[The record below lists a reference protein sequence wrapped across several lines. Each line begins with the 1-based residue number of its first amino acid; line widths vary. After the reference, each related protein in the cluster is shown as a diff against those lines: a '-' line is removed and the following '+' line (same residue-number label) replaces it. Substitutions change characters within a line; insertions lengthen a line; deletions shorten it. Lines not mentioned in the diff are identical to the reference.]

1 MIFWVK
7 DCKEDGNTIQL
18 RDRRFAYNLQFFG
31 EGGDKTEKA
40 TPKKLD
46 DARKEGRVARSSD
59 LINGFMLLLMFFV
72 LKLFGGIMAG
82 LFLDS
87 FVKYYNKASD
97 ISMEVFDVRQ
107 AVNLSN
113 EIILDIVIASLP
125 VLIGSFI
132 VALVGN
138 IVQVG
143 WKVTGKP
150 LKPKLDRLNPIGGLK
165 RMFSQEKVVELIKS
179 ILKVLAIA
187 LVAYNEVKDRWK
199 FILNLYDFEFM
210 QAILNIFDIV
220 LDVGIKI
227 SLIFVVIGL
236 ADFGCQKWKHLHD
249 LRMSKQEVKDEMKQ
263 SEGDPQIKG
272 QIRQKMREGARRR
285 MMQDL
290 PKADV
295 VITNP
300 THFAVAV
307 KYDKETAEAPYVL
320 AKGADYVAAN
330 IKEIAKQNN
339 IEIVENKP
347 LARMLYY
354 NVEIGDQIPP
364 ELYQMVA
371 EVLAYVYSVKD
382 KEILISQ

>member
-7 DCKEDGNTIQL
+7 DCKDDRNTIQL

-72 LKLFGGIMAG
+72 LKLFGGIMAN

-97 ISMEVFDVRQ
+97 ISMEVFDVKQ

-113 EIILDIVIASLP
+113 EIVIDIVIASLP
-125 VLIGSFI
+125 VLIGSFV

-150 LKPKLDRLNPIGGLK
+150 LKPKLDRLNPIGGFK

-210 QAILNIFDIV
+210 QAVLNIFDIV

-227 SLIFVVIGL
+227 SVIFVIIGL
-236 ADFGCQKWKHLHD
+236 ADFGYQKWKHLHD

-371 EVLAYVYSVKD
+371 EVLAYVYSVKN
-382 KEILISQ
+382 KEILID

>member
-7 DCKEDGNTIQL
+7 DCKEDRNTIQL

-72 LKLFGGIMAG
+72 LKLFGGIMAN

-97 ISMEVFDVRQ
+97 ISMEVFDVKQ

-113 EIILDIVIASLP
+113 EIVIDIVIASLP
-125 VLIGSFI
+125 VLIGSFV

-150 LKPKLDRLNPIGGLK
+150 LKPKLDRLNPIGGFK

-210 QAILNIFDIV
+210 QAVLNIFDIV

-227 SLIFVVIGL
+227 SVIFVIIGL
-236 ADFGCQKWKHLHD
+236 ADFGYQKWKHLHD

-295 VITNP
+295 VITNH

-371 EVLAYVYSVKD
+371 EVLAYVYSVKN
-382 KEILISQ
+382 KEILIS

>member
-7 DCKEDGNTIQL
+7 DCKEDRNTIQL

-72 LKLFGGIMAG
+72 LKLFGGIMAN
-82 LFLDS
+82 LFLNS

-97 ISMEVFDVRQ
+97 ISMEVFDVKQ

-113 EIILDIVIASLP
+113 EIVLDIVIASLP
-125 VLIGSFI
+125 VLIGSFV
-132 VALVGN
+132 VAFAGN
-138 IVQVG
+138 VVQVG
-143 WKVTGKP
+143 WKVTAKP
-150 LKPKLDRLNPIGGLK
+150 LKPKLERLNPVGGLK

-210 QAILNIFDIV
+210 QAIVNIFDIV
-220 LDVGIKI
+220 LGIGIKI
-227 SLIFVVIGL
+227 SIIFVIIGL
-236 ADFGCQKWKHLHD
+236 ADFGYQKWKHLHD

-354 NVEIGDQIPP
+354 NVEIGDQRPP

-371 EVLAYVYSVKD
+371 EVLAYVYSVKN
-382 KEILISQ
+382 KEILIS

>member
-7 DCKEDGNTIQL
+7 DCKDDRNTIQL

-72 LKLFGGIMAG
+72 LKLFGGIMAN
-82 LFLDS
+82 LFLNS

-97 ISMEVFDVRQ
+97 ISMEVFDVKQ

-113 EIILDIVIASLP
+113 EIVIDIVIASLP
-125 VLIGSFI
+125 VLIGSFV

-150 LKPKLDRLNPIGGLK
+150 LKPKLDRLNPIGGFK

-210 QAILNIFDIV
+210 QAVLNIFDIV

-236 ADFGCQKWKHLHD
+236 ADFGYQKWKHLHD

-371 EVLAYVYSVKD
+371 EVLAYVYSVKN
-382 KEILISQ
+382 KEILIS

>member
-7 DCKEDGNTIQL
+7 DCKEDRNTIQL

-72 LKLFGGIMAG
+72 LKLFGGIMAN

-113 EIILDIVIASLP
+113 EIVLDIVIASLP
-125 VLIGSFI
+125 VLIGSFV

-210 QAILNIFDIV
+210 QAVLNIFDIV

-227 SLIFVVIGL
+227 SVIFVIIGL
-236 ADFGCQKWKHLHD
+236 ADFGYQKWKHLHD

-285 MMQDL
+285 MMQEL

-371 EVLAYVYSVKD
+371 EVLAYVYGVKN
-382 KEILISQ
+382 KEILIS

>member
-1 MIFWVK
+1 MIFCVK

-18 RDRRFAYNLQFFG
+18 KDRRFAYNLQFFG

-113 EIILDIVIASLP
+113 EIVLDIVIASLP

-210 QAILNIFDIV
+210 QAILNIFEIV

-236 ADFGCQKWKHLHD
+236 ADFGYQKWKHLHD

-263 SEGDPQIKG
+263 REGDPQIKG
-272 QIRQKMREGARRR
+272 KIRQKMREGARRR

-371 EVLAYVYSVKD
+371 EVLAYVYSVKN
-382 KEILISQ
+382 KEILIS

>member
-18 RDRRFAYNLQFFG
+18 KDRRFAYNLQFFG

-72 LKLFGGIMAG
+72 LKLFGGIMADI
-82 LFLDS
+82 FLDS

-113 EIILDIVIASLP
+113 EIVLDIVIASLP

-236 ADFGCQKWKHLHD
+236 ADFGYQKWKHLHD

-371 EVLAYVYSVKD
+371 EVLAYVYSVKN
-382 KEILISQ
+382 KEILIS

>member
-7 DCKEDGNTIQL
+7 DCKEDRNTIQL

-72 LKLFGGIMAG
+72 LKLFGGIMAN

-113 EIILDIVIASLP
+113 EIVLDIVIASLP
-125 VLIGSFI
+125 VLIGSFV

-210 QAILNIFDIV
+210 QAVLNIFDIV

-227 SLIFVVIGL
+227 SVIFVVIGL
-236 ADFGCQKWKHLHD
+236 ADFGYQKWKHLHD

-285 MMQDL
+285 MMQEL

-371 EVLAYVYSVKD
+371 EVLAYVYSVKN
-382 KEILISQ
+382 KEILIS

>member
-7 DCKEDGNTIQL
+7 DCKDDRNTIQL

-72 LKLFGGIMAG
+72 LKLFGGIMAN

-113 EIILDIVIASLP
+113 EIVLDIVIASLP
-125 VLIGSFI
+125 VLIGSFV

-210 QAILNIFDIV
+210 QAVHNIFDIV
-220 LDVGIKI
+220 FDVGIKI
-227 SLIFVVIGL
+227 SVIFVIIGL
-236 ADFGCQKWKHLHD
+236 ADFGYQKWKHLHD

-371 EVLAYVYSVKD
+371 EVLAYVYSVKN
-382 KEILISQ
+382 KEILIS

>member
-7 DCKEDGNTIQL
+7 DCKEDRNTIQL

-72 LKLFGGIMAG
+72 LKLFGGIMAN

-97 ISMEVFDVRQ
+97 ISMEVFDVKQ

-113 EIILDIVIASLP
+113 EIVIDIVIASLP
-125 VLIGSFI
+125 VLIGSFV

-138 IVQVG
+138 IIQVG

-150 LKPKLDRLNPIGGLK
+150 LKPKLDRLNPIGGFK

-210 QAILNIFDIV
+210 QAVLNIFDIV

-227 SLIFVVIGL
+227 SVIFVIIGL
-236 ADFGCQKWKHLHD
+236 ADFGYQKWKHLHD

-371 EVLAYVYSVKD
+371 EVLAYVYSVKN
-382 KEILISQ
+382 KEILIS

>member
-7 DCKEDGNTIQL
+7 DCKEDRNTIQL
-18 RDRRFAYNLQFFG
+18 KDRRFAYNLQFFG

-72 LKLFGGIMAG
+72 LKLFGGIMAN

-97 ISMEVFDVRQ
+97 ISMEVFDVKQ

-113 EIILDIVIASLP
+113 EIVIDIVIASLP
-125 VLIGSFI
+125 VLIGSFV

-150 LKPKLDRLNPIGGLK
+150 LKPKLDRLNPIGGFK

-210 QAILNIFDIV
+210 QAVLNIFDIV

-227 SLIFVVIGL
+227 SVIFVIIGL
-236 ADFGCQKWKHLHD
+236 ADFGYQKWKHLHD

-371 EVLAYVYSVKD
+371 EVLAYVYSV
-382 KEILISQ
+382 

>member
-7 DCKEDGNTIQL
+7 DCKDDRNTIQL

-113 EIILDIVIASLP
+113 EIVLDIVIASLP
-125 VLIGSFI
+125 VLIGSFV

-210 QAILNIFDIV
+210 QAVLNIFDIV

-236 ADFGCQKWKHLHD
+236 ADFGYQKWKHLHD

-371 EVLAYVYSVKD
+371 EVLAYVYSVKN
-382 KEILISQ
+382 KEILIS

>member
-7 DCKEDGNTIQL
+7 DCKDDRNTIQL

-113 EIILDIVIASLP
+113 EIVLDIVIASLP
-125 VLIGSFI
+125 VLIGSFV

-150 LKPKLDRLNPIGGLK
+150 LKPKLDRLNPIGGFK

-236 ADFGCQKWKHLHD
+236 ADFGYQKWKHLHD

-371 EVLAYVYSVKD
+371 EVLAYVYSVKN
-382 KEILISQ
+382 KEILIS

>member
-1 MIFWVK
+1 VIFWVK
-7 DCKEDGNTIQL
+7 DCKDDRNTIQL

-72 LKLFGGIMAG
+72 LKLFGGIMAN

-113 EIILDIVIASLP
+113 EIVLDIVIASLP
-125 VLIGSFI
+125 VLIGSFV

-210 QAILNIFDIV
+210 QAVLNIFDIV

-227 SLIFVVIGL
+227 SFIFVIIGL
-236 ADFGCQKWKHLHD
+236 ADFGYQKWKHLHD

-371 EVLAYVYSVKD
+371 EVLAYVYSVKN
-382 KEILISQ
+382 KEILIS

>member
-7 DCKEDGNTIQL
+7 DCKEDRNTIQL

-72 LKLFGGIMAG
+72 LKLFGGIMAN

-97 ISMEVFDVRQ
+97 ISMEVFDVKQ

-113 EIILDIVIASLP
+113 EIVIDIVIASLP
-125 VLIGSFI
+125 VLIGSFV

-150 LKPKLDRLNPIGGLK
+150 LKPKLDRLNPIGGFK

-210 QAILNIFDIV
+210 QAVLNIFDIV

-227 SLIFVVIGL
+227 SVIFVIIGL
-236 ADFGCQKWKHLHD
+236 ADFGYQKWKHLHD

-285 MMQDL
+285 MMQEL

-320 AKGADYVAAN
+320 AKGADYVAPN

-371 EVLAYVYSVKD
+371 EVLAYVYSVKN
-382 KEILISQ
+382 KEILIS

>member
-1 MIFWVK
+1 VIFWVK

-18 RDRRFAYNLQFFG
+18 KDRRFAYNLQFFG

-113 EIILDIVIASLP
+113 EIVLDIVIASLP

-236 ADFGCQKWKHLHD
+236 ADFGYQKWKHLHD

-371 EVLAYVYSVKD
+371 EVLAYVYSVKN
-382 KEILISQ
+382 KEILIS

>member
-7 DCKEDGNTIQL
+7 DCKEDRNTIQL

-113 EIILDIVIASLP
+113 EIVLDIVIASLP
-125 VLIGSFI
+125 VLIGSFV

-210 QAILNIFDIV
+210 QAVLNIFDIV

-227 SLIFVVIGL
+227 SFIFVIIGL
-236 ADFGCQKWKHLHD
+236 ADFGYQKWKHLHD

-371 EVLAYVYSVKD
+371 EVLAYVYSVKN
-382 KEILISQ
+382 KEILIS

>member
-1 MIFWVK
+1 MCFRVG
-7 DCKEDGNTIQL
+7 DCKDDRNAIQL
-18 RDRRFAYNLQFFG
+18 ERGRFAYNLQFFG

-40 TPKKLD
+40 TPKKLE

-59 LINGFMLLLMFFV
+59 LINGLMLLLMFIV
-72 LKLFGGIMAG
+72 LRIFGNFMAKG
-82 LFLDS
+82 FLES
-87 FVKYYNKASD
+87 FVKYYNKTAD
-97 ISMEVFDVRQ
+97 MAMEIFDVRQ
-107 AVNLSN
+107 AVSLGN
-113 EIILDIVIASLP
+113 EIVVDIVTASLP
-125 VLIGSFI
+125 VLIGSFF
-132 VALVGN
+132 VAFAGN
-138 IVQVG
+138 IIQVG
-143 WKVTGKP
+143 WKVTAKP

-187 LVAYNEVKDRWK
+187 VVAYNEIKDRWK
-199 FILNLYDFEFM
+199 FILNLYDLEFM
-210 QAILNIFDIV
+210 QGIVNIFNIV

-227 SLIFVVIGL
+227 SVIFVIIGM
-236 ADFGCQKWKHLHD
+236 ADFGYQKWKHLHD

-263 SEGDPQIKG
+263 SEGDPQVKG
-272 QIRQKMREGARRR
+272 TIRQKMREGARRR
-285 MMQDL
+285 MMQEL

-300 THFAVAV
+300 THFAVAI
-307 KYDKETAEAPYVL
+307 KYDKEKAEAPYVL
-320 AKGADYVAAN
+320 AKGADYVAAT
-330 IKEIAKQNN
+330 IKEAAKEHK

-371 EVLAYVYSVKD
+371 EVLAYVYSIKN
-382 KEILISQ
+382 KEIIVD

>member
-1 MIFWVK
+1 VIFWVK
-7 DCKEDGNTIQL
+7 DCKEDRNTIQL

-72 LKLFGGIMAG
+72 LKLFGGIMAN

-113 EIILDIVIASLP
+113 EIVLDIVIASLP
-125 VLIGSFI
+125 VLIGSFV

-210 QAILNIFDIV
+210 QAVLNIFDIV

-227 SLIFVVIGL
+227 SVIFVIIGL
-236 ADFGCQKWKHLHD
+236 ADFGYQKWKHLHD

-371 EVLAYVYSVKD
+371 EVLAYVYSVKN
-382 KEILISQ
+382 KEILIS

>member
-7 DCKEDGNTIQL
+7 DCKEDRNTIQL

-97 ISMEVFDVRQ
+97 ISMEVFDVKQ

-113 EIILDIVIASLP
+113 EIVIDIVIASLP
-125 VLIGSFI
+125 VLIGSFV

-210 QAILNIFDIV
+210 QAVLNIFDIV

-227 SLIFVVIGL
+227 SVIFVIIGL
-236 ADFGCQKWKHLHD
+236 ADFGYQKWKHLHD

-371 EVLAYVYSVKD
+371 EVLAYVYSVKN
-382 KEILISQ
+382 KEILIS

>member
-1 MIFWVK
+1 VIFWVK
-7 DCKEDGNTIQL
+7 DCKEDRNTIQL

-113 EIILDIVIASLP
+113 EIVLDIVIASLP

-210 QAILNIFDIV
+210 QAVLNIFDIV

-227 SLIFVVIGL
+227 SVIFVIIGL
-236 ADFGCQKWKHLHD
+236 ADFGYQKWKHLHD

-371 EVLAYVYSVKD
+371 EVLAYVYSVKN
-382 KEILISQ
+382 KEILIS

>member
-7 DCKEDGNTIQL
+7 DCKEDRNTIQL
-18 RDRRFAYNLQFFG
+18 KDRRFAYNLQFFG

-72 LKLFGGIMAG
+72 LKLFGGIMAN

-97 ISMEVFDVRQ
+97 ISMEVFDVKQ

-113 EIILDIVIASLP
+113 EIVIDIVIASLP
-125 VLIGSFI
+125 VLIGSFV

-236 ADFGCQKWKHLHD
+236 ADFGYQKWKHLHD

-371 EVLAYVYSVKD
+371 EVLAYVYSVKN
-382 KEILISQ
+382 KEILIS

>member
-7 DCKEDGNTIQL
+7 DCKDDRNTIQL

-72 LKLFGGIMAG
+72 LKLFGGIMAN

-97 ISMEVFDVRQ
+97 ISMEVFDVKQ

-113 EIILDIVIASLP
+113 EIVIDIVIASLP
-125 VLIGSFI
+125 VLIGSF
-132 VALVGN
+132 VVDLVGN

-150 LKPKLDRLNPIGGLK
+150 LKPKLDRLNPIGGFK

-210 QAILNIFDIV
+210 QAVLNIFDIV

-227 SLIFVVIGL
+227 SVIFVVIGL
-236 ADFGCQKWKHLHD
+236 ADFGYQKWKHLHD

-263 SEGDPQIKG
+263 SEGDPQVKG
-272 QIRQKMREGARRR
+272 RIRQKMREGARRR

-371 EVLAYVYSVKD
+371 EVLAYVYSVKN
-382 KEILISQ
+382 KEILIS

>member
-7 DCKEDGNTIQL
+7 DCKDDRNTIQL

-72 LKLFGGIMAG
+72 LKLFGGIMAN

-113 EIILDIVIASLP
+113 EIVLDIVIASLP
-125 VLIGSFI
+125 VLIGSFV

-165 RMFSQEKVVELIKS
+165 RMVSQEKVV
-179 ILKVLAIA
+179 
-187 LVAYNEVKDRWK
+187 
-199 FILNLYDFEFM
+199 
-210 QAILNIFDIV
+210 
-220 LDVGIKI
+220 
-227 SLIFVVIGL
+227 
-236 ADFGCQKWKHLHD
+236 
-249 LRMSKQEVKDEMKQ
+249 
-263 SEGDPQIKG
+263 
-272 QIRQKMREGARRR
+272 
-285 MMQDL
+285 
-290 PKADV
+290 
-295 VITNP
+295 
-300 THFAVAV
+300 
-307 KYDKETAEAPYVL
+307 
-320 AKGADYVAAN
+320 
-330 IKEIAKQNN
+330 
-339 IEIVENKP
+339 
-347 LARMLYY
+347 
-354 NVEIGDQIPP
+354 
-364 ELYQMVA
+364 
-371 EVLAYVYSVKD
+371 
-382 KEILISQ
+382 

>member
-7 DCKEDGNTIQL
+7 DCKEDRNTIQL

-72 LKLFGGIMAG
+72 LKLFGGIMAN
-82 LFLDS
+82 LFLNS

-97 ISMEVFDVRQ
+97 ISMEVFDVKQ

-113 EIILDIVIASLP
+113 EIVIDIVIASLP
-125 VLIGSFI
+125 VLIGSFV
-132 VALVGN
+132 VAFAGN
-138 IVQVG
+138 VVQVG
-143 WKVTGKP
+143 WKVTAKP
-150 LKPKLDRLNPIGGLK
+150 LKPKLERLNPVGGLK

-210 QAILNIFDIV
+210 QAIVNIFDIV
-220 LDVGIKI
+220 LGIGIKI
-227 SLIFVVIGL
+227 SIIFVIIGL
-236 ADFGCQKWKHLHD
+236 ADFGYQKWKHLHD

-263 SEGDPQIKG
+263 SEGDPQVKG
-272 QIRQKMREGARRR
+272 RIRQKMREGARRR
-285 MMQDL
+285 MMQEL

-300 THFAVAV
+300 THFAVAI

-330 IKEIAKQNN
+330 IKETAKQYD

-354 NVEIGDQIPP
+354 NVEIGEQIPP

-371 EVLAYVYSVKD
+371 EVLAYVYSIKN
-382 KEILISQ
+382 KERVVD

>member
-1 MIFWVK
+1 VIFWVK
-7 DCKEDGNTIQL
+7 DCKDDRNTIQL

-72 LKLFGGIMAG
+72 LKLFGGIMAN

-97 ISMEVFDVRQ
+97 ISMEVFDVKQ
-107 AVNLSN
+107 AINLSN
-113 EIILDIVIASLP
+113 EIVIDIVIASLP
-125 VLIGSFI
+125 VLIGSFV

-150 LKPKLDRLNPIGGLK
+150 LKPKLDRLNPIGGFK

-210 QAILNIFDIV
+210 QAVLNIFDIV

-227 SLIFVVIGL
+227 SVIFVIIGL
-236 ADFGCQKWKHLHD
+236 ADFGYQKWKHLHD

-371 EVLAYVYSVKD
+371 EVLAYVYSVKN
-382 KEILISQ
+382 KEILIS

>member
-1 MIFWVK
+1 MCFWVG
-7 DCKEDGNTIQL
+7 DCKDDKNTIQL
-18 RDRRFAYNLQFFG
+18 ESIRFSYNLQFFG
-31 EGGDKTEKA
+31 DSGDKTEKA
-40 TPKKLD
+40 TPKKLE

-59 LINGFMLLLMFFV
+59 LINGMMLLLMFFV
-72 LKLFGGIMAG
+72 LRIFGNFMSKV
-82 LFLDS
+82 FMEN
-87 FVKYYNKASD
+87 FTKYYNKTAD
-97 ISMEVFDVRQ
+97 ISMEIFDVKQ
-107 AVNLSN
+107 AVNLGN
-113 EIILDIVIASLP
+113 EIVFDIIIACLP
-125 VLIGSFI
+125 VLVGSFI
-132 VALVGN
+132 VAFVGN
-138 IVQVG
+138 VIQVG
-143 WKVTGKP
+143 WKFTAKP

-187 LVAYNEVKDRWK
+187 VVAYNEVKGRWK

-210 QAILNIFDIV
+210 QAIVNIFDIV

-227 SLIFVVIGL
+227 SIIFVIIGL
-236 ADFGCQKWKHLHD
+236 ADFVYQKWKHLHD
-249 LRMSKQEVKDEMKQ
+249 LKMSKQEVKDEMKQ
-263 SEGDPQIKG
+263 SEGDPLVKG
-272 QIRQKMREGARRR
+272 RIRQKMREGARRR
-285 MMQDL
+285 MMQEL

-300 THFAVAV
+300 THFAVAI
-307 KYDKETAEAPYVL
+307 KYDRETAEAPYVL

-330 IKEIAKQNN
+330 IKEAAKQYD

-371 EVLAYVYSVKD
+371 EVLAYVYSIKN
-382 KEILISQ
+382 KEIIVN